1 MLNSYACAFIGSM
14 KRIAGLRGTP
24 RFATLGRPHAAERED
39 KMTFTRRSILAAVSA
54 TALLAQPIASAA
66 QELPGN
72 VRLVIGS
79 TSTGGDTYQNSSIV
93 ADALAEH
100 LGINIKVD
108 AVGATAAFKALDRDS
123 RGTTLMIFHDQ
134 SYLGNLYGVTGYA
147 DPFENYTV
155 GPTVAINPGN
165 AYLVPK
171 DSPYQSMDDILSAAE
186 NGERVRVAIQPGG
199 VSEIG
204 FSAMKNAA
212 RVRAPG
218 SEENIVAVN
227 TGSQSDKNQAMWDDL
242 ADVINGSIQANEQ
255 FTQLPEDDQKAMRFV
270 WVTARPGTLEQAP
283 AEGMG
288 ETSRDALLQFAA
300 PETEV
305 PLNADGENFTFDK
318 EFFFL
323 FNKEMDPAI
332 IDRIDTALTEIFDA
346 GEIQERQKEAFFI
359 PNFLPSEEAQQHL
372 TEKRDTYET
381 VIEEI
386 SGES

>member
-1 MLNSYACAFIGSM
+1 MTL
-14 KRIAGLRGTP
+14 KRRT
-24 RFATLGRPHAAERED
+24 FVAAA
-39 KMTFTRRSILAAVSA
+39 SAA
-54 TALLAQPIASAA
+54 ALLIQPMMAAA

-79 TSTGGDTYQNSSIV
+79 TSTGGDTYQNSAIV
-93 ADALAEH
+93 ADALAEK

-108 AVGATAAFKALDRDS
+108 AVGSTEAFKALERDS

-134 SYLGNLYGVTGYA
+134 SYLGNLYGVRGYE
-147 DPFENYTV
+147 DIFENYKI

-171 DSPYQSMDDILSAAE
+171 DSPYQTMEDIFEAAE
-186 NGERVRVAIQPGG
+186 GGERIRVAIQPGG

-227 TGSQSDKNQAMWDDL
+227 TGSQSDKNQALFDDL

-255 FTQLPEDDQKAMRFV
+255 FTQLPEDDQKAMRFI
-270 WVTARPGTLEQAP
+270 WITARPETLEQAP
-283 AEGMG
+283 PEGMG
-288 ETSRDALLQFAA
+288 DTTRDELLQYASPETSV
-300 PETEV
+300 T
-305 PLNADGENFTFDK
+305 LNGEEDFTFDK

-323 FNKEMDPAI
+323 YNPEMDEAI
-332 IDRIDTALTEIFDA
+332 VDQIDAALEEIYA
-346 GEIQERQKEAFFI
+346 EGEIQERQKEAFFI
-359 PNFLPSEEAQQHL
+359 PNFRPSDEARAHL
-372 TEKRDTYET
+372 EEKRATYAD
-381 VIEEI
+381 VIDEI
-386 SGES
+386 TAE